1 VIAAATSRAAASTV
15 RAVGVRRSVVVAVV
29 AAAAVGGIIAS
40 GAIDSL
46 AAPAGATVTI
56 DGVAYQ
62 PPALTVQ
69 RGQTV
74 TWVNKD
80 PFPHTVTAAGTFDSH
95 DIAAGKSWQFTP
107 RKAGQFDYICTLH
120 PNMKGTLKVE

>member
-1 VIAAATSRAAASTV
+1 MRRGLGIRRSAGVAIVAAAT
-15 RAVGVRRSVVVAVV
+15 
-29 AAAAVGGIIAS
+29 VGGLVAS

-62 PPALTVQ
+62 PPTLTVK

-74 TWVNKD
+74 TWVNND
-80 PFPHTVTAAGTFDSH
+80 PFPHTVTAAGVFDSH
-95 DIAAGKSWQFTP
+95 DIAAGKSWQYTP
-107 RKAGQFDYICTLH
+107 RKAGEYAYICTLH